1 MCLHLRKELNR
12 ELYNPA
18 RLRLTWVI
26 AELLLKYGGYGNN
39 FFLLADPRNPSSP
52 TYVISLQELIRQWKP
67 LNEEALLSLLQLIDK
82 DIPSSFRSRLKKW
95 RNIRHRSSESPFNP
109 AQYKPFHL
117 SMLDEKSEDCG
128 YHIFYLYS
136 VWSAGCETKVQ
147 GLRLGSTRSY
157 GIMVDGTSSPSYF
170 P

>member
-95 RNIRHRSSESPFNP
+95 RNTRQRSSETSFDP

-117 SMLDEKSEDCG
+117 SMLRPSQDSGKYMYD
-128 YHIFYLYS
+128 LYS